1 MRIIC
6 ERKDF
11 LEGVQVVQNALT
23 STALPIL
30 SYILLEAEEGR
41 ISLTGTNLETTI
53 QSSFAVHIEEDFE
66 GHIEKKGEICLPG
79 DKIFAIL
86 RELPSSK
93 VNLEIEETKAT
104 IKCEDSTFQLLG
116 FPSKEFPG
124 VPQLE
129 EEKVFSLPQRKFRQ
143 MIQRTIFAASRDE
156 TRQNLRGVYFE
167 IEEKEVRMVA
177 TDGRRLA
184 FTRNPLAPLNILS
197 IGVIIPLQALQQL
210 VRVLGEEKEVK
221 ISVSERQIF
230 FQMDSILLISQLI
243 EAEFP
248 GYRRIIPTEFKVTIL
263 VDKDDL
269 LRSIRRVSLLADEKS
284 HLLRFK
290 LKENTLLISAN
301 APEAGYAYEEL
312 AVRREGEEEMEIGF
326 SSAYLLDIF
335 KNLGEGEV
343 RLELTDPEKP
353 GVIRPGKDKNYVCV
367 IMPIRLKEEEEEA
380 KEEETEE
387 TEEMS
392 KE

>member
-30 SYILLEAEEGR
+30 SYILLEAEGGR
-41 ISLTGTNLETTI
+41 INLTGTNLETTI
-53 QSSFAVHIEEDFE
+53 QSSFAAHIEEDFE

-104 IKCEDSTFQLLG
+104 IKCENSTFQLLG

-167 IEEKEVRMVA
+167 IGGKEIRMVA

-197 IGVIIPLQALQQL
+197 NIGVIIPLQALQQL

-221 ISVSERQIF
+221 IGVSERQIF
-230 FQMDSILLISQLI
+230 FQMDRILLVSQLI

-248 GYRRIIPTEFKVTIL
+248 SYRRIIPTEFKMTIL
-263 VDKDDL
+263 ADKDDL

-353 GVIRPGKDKNYVCV
+353 GVIRPSKDKNYICV
-367 IMPIRLKEEEEEA
+367 IMPIRLKEEEEE
-380 KEEETEE
+380 E

>member
-1 MRIIC
+1 MRIVC

-11 LEGVQVVQNALT
+11 LEGVQIVQNALT
-23 STALPIL
+23 SSALPIL

-41 ISLTGTNLETTI
+41 INLTATNLETTI
-53 QSSFAVHIEEDFE
+53 RSSFAAHIEEDLE
-66 GHIEKKGEICLPG
+66 GRLEKERKICLPG

-86 RELPSSK
+86 RELPPSK
-93 VNLEIEETKAT
+93 INLEIEETKVT
-104 IKCEDSTFQLLG
+104 IKCENSTFQLLG
-116 FPSKEFPG
+116 FSSEEFPE
-124 VPQLE
+124 VPQIE
-129 EEKVFSLPQRKFRQ
+129 EGKVFSLPQKEFRQ

-156 TRQNLRGVYFE
+156 TRQNLRGAYFE
-167 IEEKEVRMVA
+167 MGKKEVRMVA

-184 FTRNPLAPLNILS
+184 FTRSSLAPLNILS
-197 IGVIIPLQALQQL
+197 IGVIIPLQALGQL
-210 VRVLGEEKEVK
+210 LRVLGEEKEVK
-221 ISVSERQIF
+221 IGVSERQIF

-248 GYRRIIPTEFKVTIL
+248 NYRNIIPAEFKLAIL
-263 VDKDDL
+263 ADKDDL

-284 HLLRFK
+284 RLLRFK
-290 LKENTLLISAN
+290 LKKNTLLISAN

-335 KNLGEGEV
+335 KDLGEGEV
-343 RLELTDPEKP
+343 RLELTDSEKP
-353 GVIRPGKDKNYVCV
+353 GVIRPGKDKDYICL
-367 IMPIRLKEEEEEA
+367 IMPIRLKEEEEE
-380 KEEETEE
+380 KEEG

-392 KE
+392 EE